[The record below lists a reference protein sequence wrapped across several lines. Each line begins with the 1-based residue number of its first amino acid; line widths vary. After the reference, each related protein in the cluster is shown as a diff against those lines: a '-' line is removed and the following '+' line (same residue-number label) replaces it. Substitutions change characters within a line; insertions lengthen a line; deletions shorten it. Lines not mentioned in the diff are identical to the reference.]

1 MLNKNTLQSFW
12 RFSRYIISI
21 GEMKLKVF
29 LVFFLNTLSYLF
41 YVLLGDALMEQI
53 VEQIEPSMNLGVSI
67 IELFKN
73 YLFNTEISF
82 HWLILWVLCLCI
94 AEIANA
100 SAQYLSGR
108 IYSDT
113 EYHTRM
119 SLVRYVYSCSTES
132 INKCPGEALL
142 ENYTDLLAEAIREL
156 IEKVS
161 HDILPSVVFIVSTII
176 YISVRISGFIGTLL
190 SVIIIFF
197 GVFRYIKMK
206 SVIVYVKSISK
217 FSSERTRAIVEAF
230 QNIASTQSFE
240 GSDYAVD
247 YVNHEHLKET
257 ENYRTYTEKAA
268 LHTFQ
273 ADFINNVCR
282 FVVLTG
288 LIFGNLL
295 ALDNDS
301 TVVGTILRCSNLTS
315 WIMYTTSEKSKDLVD
330 TVQSFGQATKSLEF
344 FLNLDMDETIETTK
358 PNGYAIE
365 LKNLTWSYRNSN
377 NEELK
382 ILSDLSL
389 KIDKGD
395 IVAITGKSGI
405 GKSTTLNILTKRLSC
420 NEGQVFIGGKDI
432 CQLTSHQTREI
443 FSYLDQI
450 DHLFDD
456 TIKNNITL
464 GRQHTD
470 MEYAQAIKISGLQ
483 PLIDKKG
490 DEFVVGKRG
499 TRISG
504 GERRRVSIA
513 RALLKKSNV
522 LILDEMNTG
531 IDPITYVNIFHD
543 ILDYVRQNNIT
554 LIIIDHYNT
563 LNEYCDNIVFLQQG
577 KNPTIGNHESL
588 MESCEEYRDY
598 FNIVKN
604 FKIDVSRQKNETKLN
619 SPKEIEQ
626 EVILESSEINDN
638 ENEHMK
644 SNEVNNDE
652 DKK

>member
-1 MLNKNTLQSFW
+1 MLNKNTLKSFW
-12 RFSRYIISI
+12 RFSGYIIST
-21 GEMKLKVF
+21 GKMKLKVF

-41 YVLLGDALMEQI
+41 YVLLGDAIMEQI
-53 VEQIEPSMNLGVSI
+53 VECIEPSMNLGVSMV
-67 IELFKN
+67 ELFKN
-73 YLFNTEISF
+73 YLLNTQISF
-82 HWLILWVLCLCI
+82 HWLVLWVLCLCI
-94 AEIANA
+94 AEVANA

-108 IYSDT
+108 IYAET

-161 HDILPSVVFIVSTII
+161 HDILPSVVFIISTIT
-176 YISVRISGFIGTLL
+176 YISIRISGFVGALL
-190 SVIIIFF
+190 STIIIFF
-197 GVFRYIKMK
+197 GIFRYIKMK
-206 SVIVYVKSISK
+206 SVISYVKNISQ

-240 GSDYAVD
+240 GSDYAVN
-247 YVNHEHLKET
+247 YVDQAHLHET
-257 ENYRTYTEKAA
+257 NNYRIYTEKAA

-295 ALDNDS
+295 VFSEDS
-301 TVVGTILRCSNLTS
+301 VGTILRCSNLVS

-330 TVQSFGQATKSLEF
+330 TVQSFGQAAKSLEF
-344 FLNLDMDETIETTK
+344 FLSLDMDETVETTK
-358 PNGYAIE
+358 PQGYTIE
-365 LKNLTWSYRNSN
+365 LRNLGWSYKN
-377 NEELK
+377 NNNDELK
-382 ILSDLSL
+382 IFGNLSL
-389 KIDKGD
+389 KINEGD

-420 NEGQVFIGGKDI
+420 NENQVFIGTKDI

-464 GRQHTD
+464 GRYHTD
-470 MEYAQAIKISGLQ
+470 AEYAKAIKISGLQ

-490 DEFVVGKRG
+490 NDFVIGKRG
-499 TRISG
+499 TKISG

-513 RALLKKSNV
+513 RALLKKSEI

-543 ILDYVRQNNIT
+543 ILDYVKENNIT

-563 LNEYCDNIVFLQQG
+563 LNEYCDNIVFLQQN
-577 KNPTIGNHESL
+577 KDPTIGNHEFL
-588 MESCEEYRDY
+588 METCEEYRDY

-604 FKIDVSRQKNETKLN
+604 FKI
-619 SPKEIEQ
+619 
-626 EVILESSEINDN
+626 EV
-638 ENEHMK
+638 ENRRASKHLKTERPR
-644 SNEVNNDE
+644 SDE
-652 DKK
+652 